1 MILLSKLQAALYVY
15 TYKDS
20 HSFFFYFRWSSF
32 ASMLL
37 DEEECIKALS
47 FTRSFSGGYYVD
59 WTGGSCTGTIL
70 DLRGGTFI
78 AASYYD
84 GCLLTDS
91 LTIKESA
98 TSDISVGLQCLLTA
112 LQSEN
117 KICSEIAKDF
127 RPSFP
132 DWTIGLTATAAFCK
146 DALIALLDDKGKS
159 SEHVTASDST
169 VCDIVAM
176 AAGLRTCNDWQ
187 NWITKKEWTEN
198 GNAAL
203 QGKGFWIECH

>member
-20 HSFFFYFRWSSF
+20 QFFFLYLLTRWSSF

-47 FTRSFSGGYYVD
+47 FTRSYSGGLLPGL
-59 WTGGSCTGTIL
+59 TGSSTGTIL
-70 DLRGGTFI
+70 DLRDGTFI
-78 AASYYD
+78 AASYYE
-84 GCLLTDS
+84 GCLLPDS
-91 LTIKESA
+91 FVECKSE
-98 TSDISVGLQCLLTA
+98 TSDISVGLQSLLTA
-112 LQSEN
+112 VECKS
-117 KICSEIAKDF
+117 CSEIAKEENIN
-127 RPSFP
+127 

-159 SEHVTASDST
+159 SKNVTASDLT
-169 VCDIVAM
+169 VCDIVASV
-176 AAGLRTCNDWQ
+176 AELRTCNDYQ

-198 GNAAL
+198 GNSTL
-203 QGKGFWIECH
+203 QGKLFWIECH